1 MRRPELIIATD
12 ERAFTAQA
20 EAIFARVVNQSIQA
34 RGIFSAALSG
44 GSTPKPLY
52 QRLASSELIDDEAW
66 KFIHLFWG
74 DERHVPED
82 HPDSNYRMVQE
93 ALLDRVPIQ
102 PEHIHRVP
110 TEMDVRLAAFAYE
123 EHLRTFFPGE
133 WPRFDL
139 VLLGMGA
146 DGHTASLFPHSAG
159 LNETFRWF
167 IANEI
172 PETKTWRLTLTRNA
186 INAARIIL
194 VMVRGEDKA
203 ETVSQALA
211 GAHTPEE
218 RPIQL
223 ISPDDGEMIWLLD
236 QDAASLLPAKL

>member
-1 MRRPELIIATD
+1 MFTPELMIAPD
-12 ERAFTAQA
+12 ERVFIAQA
-20 EAIFARVVNQSIQA
+20 EAIFARVVSQSIQE

-52 QRLASSELIDDEAW
+52 QRLASSKLIDEAAW
-66 KFIHLFWG
+66 KVVHLFWG
-74 DERHVPED
+74 DERHVPAN

-93 ALLDRVPIQ
+93 ALLSHVPVE

-123 EHLRTFFPGE
+123 EHLRSFFPGE

-167 IANEI
+167 IANKI
-172 PETKTWRLTLTRNA
+172 PEQKSWRLTLTRNA
-186 INAARIIL
+186 INAARNIL
-194 VMVRGEDKA
+194 VMVKGEDKA
-203 ETVSQALA
+203 ETVSKVLT
-211 GAHTPEE
+211 GSYVPEE

-223 ISPDDGEMIWLLD
+223 IMPDDGEMIFLLD
-236 QDAASLLPAKL
+236 QGAAHLLPAK